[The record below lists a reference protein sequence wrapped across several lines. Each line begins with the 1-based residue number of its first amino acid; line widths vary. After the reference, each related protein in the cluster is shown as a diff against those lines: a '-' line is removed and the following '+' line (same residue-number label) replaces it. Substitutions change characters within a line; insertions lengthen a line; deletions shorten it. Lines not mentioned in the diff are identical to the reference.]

1 MRVTDYIAKRLYQE
15 GVKDVFMVSGGGA
28 MYLSDGLAM
37 HPKLNAVC
45 NHHEQASAM
54 AAVGYAKYSENLGV
68 AYLSTGCGSTNA
80 LTGLLTTWQ
89 DNVPCVFVSGQVKKK
104 ETVRNSG
111 LKLRQIGTQE
121 ADIISIVESITKYSV
136 MVNEPN
142 EIAYHLEKAIY
153 LAKSGRPGPVW
164 LDIPMDVQGAKIEE
178 NNLKKFDKKEL
189 KQDYTE
195 VPNKDELQ
203 LLAKM
208 LKESKRPVIIA
219 GQGIRLAKAIPEF
232 RQFIDKYKIPVV
244 SPYLG
249 VSILPTNHNSYIG
262 VIGIKGSRAG
272 NLAVQNADLVISLGS
287 KLSVTAIGYEYEM
300 FAREAKKVVV
310 DIDPVEHKKKT
321 IKIDLFINADIKE
334 FLKSFSA
341 KDIPEIK
348 EWSTACL
355 DWKKRYPVCL
365 PEYKKYKK
373 GISFYYFVDAL
384 SRLMKSDDV
393 VISDAGSAFYVTTQA
408 INIRDQQRYI
418 TSGGQAEMGFTVPA
432 SIGASVARGKKR
444 ALGIT
449 GDGSFQMN
457 IQELQTIVHN
467 KIPVVLFIWN
477 NEGYLSIRTTQNK
490 FFEGRLIGADSSSG
504 VSLPDTKKIAKA
516 YGIQYFKLSKSSS
529 LETDLKKVLS
539 FKGPAICEVM
549 CPKSDMVIPT
559 AASLKREDGSM
570 VSKPLEDMFPFLE
583 REEFLKNMFIKPLD

>member
-80 LTGLLTTWQ
+80 LTGLLTAWQ

-310 DIDPVEHKKKT
+310 DIDPVEHKKK
-321 IKIDLFINADIKE
+321 NH
-334 FLKSFSA
+334 
-341 KDIPEIK
+341 KD
-348 EWSTACL
+348 
-355 DWKKRYPVCL
+355 R
-365 PEYKKYKK
+365 
-373 GISFYYFVDAL
+373 SFY
-384 SRLMKSDDV
+384 
-393 VISDAGSAFYVTTQA
+393 Q
-408 INIRDQQRYI
+408 
-418 TSGGQAEMGFTVPA
+418 
-432 SIGASVARGKKR
+432 
-444 ALGIT
+444 
-449 GDGSFQMN
+449 
-457 IQELQTIVHN
+457 
-467 KIPVVLFIWN
+467 
-477 NEGYLSIRTTQNK
+477 
-490 FFEGRLIGADSSSG
+490 
-504 VSLPDTKKIAKA
+504 
-516 YGIQYFKLSKSSS
+516 
-529 LETDLKKVLS
+529 
-539 FKGPAICEVM
+539 C
-549 CPKSDMVIPT
+549 
-559 AASLKREDGSM
+559 
-570 VSKPLEDMFPFLE
+570 
-583 REEFLKNMFIKPLD
+583 

>member
-15 GVKDVFMVSGGGA
+15 GVRDVFMVSGGGM

-37 HPKLNAVC
+37 YPKLKVVC

-80 LTGLLTTWQ
+80 LTGLLTAWQ
-89 DNVPCVFVSGQVKKK
+89 DSVPCIFISGQVKKK

-121 ADIISIVESITKYSV
+121 ADIVSIVESITKYSV

-164 LDIPMDVQGAKIEE
+164 IDIPMDVQGAKIEE
-178 NNLKKFDKKEL
+178 GNLKKFDKKEL

-195 VPNKDELQ
+195 VPNKDDLR
-203 LLAKM
+203 LLSEM
-208 LKESKRPVIIA
+208 LKEAKRPVIIA

-249 VSILPTNHNSYIG
+249 VSILPTDHNSYIG
-262 VIGIKGSRAG
+262 VIGIKGSRSG
-272 NLAVQNADLVISLGS
+272 NLAVQNSDLVISLGS

-310 DIDPVEHKKKT
+310 DIDPVEHQKKT
-321 IKIDLFINADIKE
+321 IEIDLFINADIKE
-334 FLKSFSA
+334 FLKSFSI

-348 EWSTACL
+348 KWSSVCL

-373 GISFYYFVDAL
+373 GISFYYFVDTL

-393 VISDAGSAFYVTTQA
+393 VVSDAGSAFYVATQA
-408 INIRDQQRYI
+408 INIRSKQRYI
-418 TSGGQAEMGFTVPA
+418 TSGGQAEMGFTIPA
-432 SIGASVARGKKR
+432 SIGVSMARGKKR
-444 ALGIT
+444 AFGIT

-467 KIPVVLFIWN
+467 KIPVTLFIWN
-477 NEGYLSIRTTQNK
+477 NDGYLSIRTTQKK

-516 YGIQYFKLSKSSS
+516 YGIQYFKLSKSSN
-529 LETDLKKVLS
+529 LEADLKKVLS
-539 FKGPAICEVM
+539 FDGPVICEVM
-549 CPKSDMVIPT
+549 CPKDDMVIPT
-559 AASLKREDGSM
+559 ASSLKREDGSM
-570 VSKPLEDMFPFLE
+570 VSKPLEDMFPFLD
-583 REEFLKNMFIKPLD
+583 REEFLKNMFIKPLE

>member
-1 MRVTDYIAKRLYQE
+1 
-15 GVKDVFMVSGGGA
+15 
-28 MYLSDGLAM
+28 
-37 HPKLNAVC
+37 
-45 NHHEQASAM
+45 
-54 AAVGYAKYSENLGV
+54 
-68 AYLSTGCGSTNA
+68 
-80 LTGLLTTWQ
+80 
-89 DNVPCVFVSGQVKKK
+89 
-104 ETVRNSG
+104 
-111 LKLRQIGTQE
+111 
-121 ADIISIVESITKYSV
+121 
-136 MVNEPN
+136 
-142 EIAYHLEKAIY
+142 
-153 LAKSGRPGPVW
+153 
-164 LDIPMDVQGAKIEE
+164 
-178 NNLKKFDKKEL
+178 
-189 KQDYTE
+189 
-195 VPNKDELQ
+195 
-203 LLAKM
+203 
-208 LKESKRPVIIA
+208 
-219 GQGIRLAKAIPEF
+219 
-232 RQFIDKYKIPVV
+232 
-244 SPYLG
+244 
-249 VSILPTNHNSYIG
+249 
-262 VIGIKGSRAG
+262 
-272 NLAVQNADLVISLGS
+272 
-287 KLSVTAIGYEYEM
+287 
-300 FAREAKKVVV
+300 
-310 DIDPVEHKKKT
+310 
-321 IKIDLFINADIKE
+321 
-334 FLKSFSA
+334 
-341 KDIPEIK
+341 
-348 EWSTACL
+348 
-355 DWKKRYPVCL
+355 
-365 PEYKKYKK
+365 
-373 GISFYYFVDAL
+373 
-384 SRLMKSDDV
+384 MKSDDV